1 MKKTSTLQTILTVLF
16 VSCMLISNII
26 TAKQVQLP
34 FGIVM
39 TGGIMVFPM
48 TYILSDV
55 FSECYGYRWSRITCY
70 LAFAMNLLS
79 VIIFTIA
86 INTPA
91 PSFWGGQEAF
101 QTTLGNTPRILAASL
116 AAFVLGDW
124 ANDKVFKTMKAKHEN
139 EIKGF
144 GVRAITSSVVGE
156 IVDSLIFFPIA
167 FLGQMPAEVLLQMGL
182 LEVAIKVG
190 YEVIILPLT
199 TQVAKTVSK
208 VESDG

>member
-1 MKKTSTLQTILTVLF
+1 MKKTTILQTVLTVLF

-48 TYILSDV
+48 TYVLSDV
-55 FSECYGYRWSRITCY
+55 FSECYGYRWSRVTCY

-79 VIIFTIA
+79 VIIFTVA

-116 AAFVLGDW
+116 SAYVLGDW

-139 EIKGF
+139 ELKGF
-144 GVRAITSSVVGE
+144 GVRAIASSVVGE
-156 IVDSLIFFPIA
+156 VVDSLIFFPIA

-190 YEVIILPLT
+190 YEIVILPLT
-199 TQVAKTVSK
+199 TQVAKRVN
-208 VESDG
+208 EYENN

>member
-1 MKKTSTLQTILTVLF
+1 MKKTTTLQTILTVLF

-48 TYILSDV
+48 TYVLSDV

-79 VIIFTIA
+79 VIIFTVA

-116 AAFVLGDW
+116 SAFVLGDW

-139 EIKGF
+139 ELKGF
-144 GVRAITSSVVGE
+144 GVRAIASSVVGE
-156 IVDSLIFFPIA
+156 VIDSLIFFPIA

-182 LEVAIKVG
+182 LEVATKVG
-190 YEVIILPLT
+190 YEIVILPLT
-199 TQVAKTVSK
+199 TQVAKRVN
-208 VESDG
+208 EYENN

>member
-1 MKKTSTLQTILTVLF
+1 MKKTTTLQTVLTVLF

-48 TYILSDV
+48 TYVLSDV

-101 QTTLGNTPRILAASL
+101 QTTLGNTPRILTASL
-116 AAFVLGDW
+116 SAYVLGDW

-139 EIKGF
+139 ELKGF
-144 GVRAITSSVVGE
+144 GARAIASSVVGE
-156 IVDSLIFFPIA
+156 VVDSLIFFPIA

-182 LEVAIKVG
+182 LEVATKVG
-190 YEVIILPLT
+190 YEIVILPLT
-199 TQVAKTVSK
+199 TQVAKRVN
-208 VESDG
+208 EYENN

>member
-1 MKKTSTLQTILTVLF
+1 MKKTTILQTILTVLF

-48 TYILSDV
+48 TYVLSDV

-79 VIIFTIA
+79 VIIFTVA

-116 AAFVLGDW
+116 SAFVLGDW

-139 EIKGF
+139 ELKGF
-144 GVRAITSSVVGE
+144 GVRAIASSVVGE
-156 IVDSLIFFPIA
+156 VIDSLIFFPIA

-182 LEVAIKVG
+182 LEVATKVG
-190 YEVIILPLT
+190 YEIVILPLT
-199 TQVAKTVSK
+199 TQVAKRVN
-208 VESDG
+208 EYENN

>member
-1 MKKTSTLQTILTVLF
+1 MKKTTILQTVLTVLF

-48 TYILSDV
+48 TYVLSDV
-55 FSECYGYRWSRITCY
+55 FSECYGYRWSRVTCY

-79 VIIFTIA
+79 VIIFTVA

-116 AAFVLGDW
+116 SAYVLGDW

-139 EIKGF
+139 ELKGF

-156 IVDSLIFFPIA
+156 VVDSLIFFPIA

-190 YEVIILPLT
+190 YEIVILPLT
-199 TQVAKTVSK
+199 TQVAKRVN
-208 VESDG
+208 EYENN